1 MMRLSCGED
10 GGSSGAEYAENEDC
24 MTQRLKMNSANGN
37 IGLTQT
43 STE

>member
-1 MMRLSCGED
+1 MMRLSCGGDE
-10 GGSSGAEYAENEDC
+10 GSREAEYEKNEDC